1 MQKRNAIVFGST
13 GSIGSYI
20 KEQFERENIN
30 VIGTTS
36 VKEKE
41 DSSNLYI
48 TNNEL
53 ENLNKAKNIHMVV
66 WAQGFNY
73 NDTIL
78 TFDHPKFLQ
87 MVEGNISFILN
98 TMNYLLNEKIVEEGC
113 KMVII
118 SSIWE
123 ELTRDNKLSYSITKS
138 ALSGVVKN
146 TAYDLSKMNILINN
160 VLPGVIDN
168 EMTRKTL
175 TKEQLDYITKYT
187 FFDRLISLE
196 DVYRTVRFLVIEN
209 TGITGQSIKVD
220 LGFTNIKKYN

>member
-1 MQKRNAIVFGST
+1 MSKRNAIVFGST

-20 KEQFERENIN
+20 KEQLEKENIN

-41 DSSNLYI
+41 NKNTIYV

-53 ENLNKAKNIHMVV
+53 ENLNKAKNTHIVV

-73 NDTIL
+73 NDSIF
-78 TFDHPKFLQ
+78 TFTNTTFLQ

-138 ALSGVVKN
+138 ALSGLVKN

-175 TKEQLDYITKYT
+175 SEEQLHYITKYT
-187 FFDRLISLE
+187 FFDRLITLE

-220 LGFTNIKKYN
+220 LGFTNVKKYN